1 MRLNSR
7 ARRTVPF
14 LAALVALALIASSA
28 FADEKTYQIKLVRPP
43 KVGQKYTFT
52 AEGAMTRHTV
62 ITVNGQQ
69 LNASDE
75 EFGVHLEGTVEV
87 LSVNKDGEEGKAA
100 CTVNKCTRVTPE
112 GEAELI
118 PAGRVVTATGGKEE
132 TTFSIDQG
140 KISDEAKEALDLI
153 FRMGEEDGYND
164 DKLYGTKTEQAV
176 GGSWPMDAKASSD
189 EAKDDE
195 VIFDPKDASGTMRL
209 DKVETLDGVE
219 CLRISGVT
227 EIKSLKFKAPEGLKI
242 DKGALK
248 AHYGGAYPVDVN
260 GAGPLRESMSVTQTA
275 TFSGKGEKNGPDA
288 KTIVETKLQRAA
300 DVTRKYL
307 ADGKKA
313 DEKKVDETKADE
325 KKAEEKKSDEKK
337 KDE

>member
-7 ARRTVPF
+7 ARRITP
-14 LAALVALALIASSA
+14 LPAALVALALLVSSA
-28 FADEKTYQIKLVRPP
+28 VAADEKTYSIKLVRPP

-62 ITVNGQQ
+62 ITVNGQP
-69 LNASDE
+69 LNTTDV

-87 LSVNKDGEEGKAA
+87 LAVNKDGEEGKAA
-100 CTVNKCTRVTPE
+100 CTVTKCTRVTPE
-112 GEAELI
+112 GEKELI

-140 KISDEAKEALDLI
+140 KLADEAKEALDLV

-164 DKLYGTKTEQAV
+164 DKIYGTKTEQPV

-195 VIFDPKDASGTMRL
+195 VVFDPKDATGTMRV

-227 EIKSLKFKAPEGLKI
+227 EIKDLKFKAPEGLKI
-242 DKGALK
+242 DKGSLK
-248 AHYGGAYPVDVN
+248 AHYGGAYPVDVS
-260 GAGPLRESMSVTQTA
+260 ASGPLRESMSVTQTA
-275 TFSGKGEKNGPDA
+275 TFRGKGDKNGPDA
-288 KTIVETKLQRAA
+288 KTLVETKLQRAA
-300 DVTRKYL
+300 DVSRKYL
-307 ADGKKA
+307 AD
-313 DEKKVDETKADE
+313 EKKQDE
-325 KKAEEKKSDEKK
+325 KKADDEKK